1 MANKKKLSRSDDAAC
16 YELEEVDARRCYGKR
31 DIQIIA
37 VECEQTL
44 IMTESIY
51 VYGYD
56 ISVGVVSH

>member
-44 IMTESIY
+44 IRENQI
-51 VYGYD
+51 
-56 ISVGVVSH
+56 IWI